1 MAVTSSKTN
10 IPPKRST
17 AQRIERALVEEISAG
32 ELTPGQR
39 LDEAGLAIRFGAS
52 RTPVREALSRL
63 TAQGVLIA
71 GQKKRCICS
80 RIHTRTT

>member
-39 LDEAGLAIRFGAS
+39 LDEA
-52 RTPVREALSRL
+52 
-63 TAQGVLIA
+63 
-71 GQKKRCICS
+71 
-80 RIHTRTT
+80 